1 MIVVLGIPWRTSG
14 YDSRF
19 PLQGAQVR
27 SIPGQATKILQALW
41 QGKNK
46 KQTTPPLPPNPE
58 ICKDWNTGRAQGGCR
73 FHIRPLTESVMPQE
87 AGFHSIAQPV
97 VGSPHPRTPIPECP
111 SHSPPP
117 VQLLEELPDGHGSHN
132 GDGVGQAAMLPAQRQ
147 HLGVAWRH
155 RERGHGPAQ
164 LGDGAAQPGPLQLL
178 HPGGWRV
185 SSESGQSRE
194 WGRSWAPR
202 FPQVPPLP
210 FCFWGSLQ
218 GTQCNQQL
226 LSSDEGLHG
235 GGCWKG
241 EVDDLGHRE
250 PWRETCERSG
260 GLEEGARAGLGRGW
274 GSHCLPSKHH
284 SCSEHGTWGPG
295 HTQSPCARGTP
306 KALFVH
312 SFTSSLTQEHVLST
326 SCAPGAVPGDRG

>member
-87 AGFHSIAQPV
+87 AGFHSIAQPM

-117 VQLLEELPDGHGSHN
+117 VQLLEELPDGHGGHN
-132 GDGVGQAAMLPAQRQ
+132 GDGVGQAAMLPAQSQ

-155 RERGHGPAQ
+155 RECGHGPAQ

-185 SSESGQSRE
+185 SSEMGQSRE
-194 WGRSWAPR
+194 WGRSWAPL
-202 FPQVPPLP
+202 FPKSLP
-210 FCFWGSLQ
+210 Y
-218 GTQCNQQL
+218 
-226 LSSDEGLHG
+226 LSVFGGACRAPSAISSSSAAMRASTEGG
-235 GGCWKG
+235 VGKG
-241 EVDDLGHRE
+241 KLM
-250 PWRETCERSG
+250 T
-260 GLEEGARAGLGRGW
+260 
-274 GSHCLPSKHH
+274 
-284 SCSEHGTWGPG
+284 
-295 HTQSPCARGTP
+295 
-306 KALFVH
+306 
-312 SFTSSLTQEHVLST
+312 
-326 SCAPGAVPGDRG
+326 